1 MVVHPWLA
9 TIPWALKMADPVN
22 MKDITVDHP
31 LLEVRN
37 LKKYFPV
44 RGGMFHRVVNQ
55 VRAVDGVSFT
65 IKKGQ
70 TLGLV
75 GESGCG
81 KSTLGRA
88 ILRLHEP
95 SSGEILVNG
104 ADITGFTRQQMV
116 VERRQ
121 LQIIFQDPFASLSPR
136 RTVAQTIREPLDVHR
151 VGTKEDR
158 ENRVTELLDVVGM
171 SPQVRDRYPHEF
183 SGGQRQR
190 IGIARA
196 LALNPEFIVADEPV
210 SALDVSVQSQVLNLI
225 AKLKREHGIAFLF
238 ISHDLAVIQH
248 VSDEIGVMYLGHI
261 VEHASVEDLYAGP
274 KHPYTRALLSAVP
287 VPDPTRKPERI
298 VLSGDVPSPMNPPAG
313 CPFHTRCPDAKAICS
328 TTPPPRRNVGSD
340 AKPHEVS
347 CHLY

>member
-104 ADITGFTRQQMV
+104 ADITGFTREQMV

-151 VGTKEDR
+151 VGTKENR

-225 AKLKREHGIAFLF
+225 AKLKRDHGIAFLF

>member
-151 VGTKEDR
+151 VGTKENR

-196 LALNPEFIVADEPV
+196 LALNPDFIVADEPV

-248 VSDEIGVMYLGHI
+248 VSDEIGVMYLGQI
-261 VEHASVEDLYAGP
+261 VEHASVEDLYAVP